1 MTDAKVAKT
10 IQVLSLTFCNEYPI
24 NQQDNKSGIPGV
36 LIGRY
41 PGDVYA
47 GGNPWQLLTAVTAKS
62 FYQGASALL
71 ESNGFENMEDQAAW
85 AELLNIHK
93 NGSVE
98 DFVQAA
104 VSAGD
109 AVMFRLYKH
118 VNDRD
123 GHIDEQISKTTG
135 IQTSAKD
142 LTWSYANLLSA
153 MQERK
158 KAVTLIQEK
167 FEKAKIT
174 IKL

>member
-1 MTDAKVAKT
+1 
-10 IQVLSLTFCNEYPI
+10 
-24 NQQDNKSGIPGV
+24 
-36 LIGRY
+36 
-41 PGDVYA
+41 
-47 GGNPWQLLTAVTAKS
+47 
-62 FYQGASALL
+62 
-71 ESNGFENMEDQAAW
+71 MEDQSAW

-93 NGSVE
+93 NGSAE
-98 DFVQAA
+98 DFIQAA

-109 AVMFRLYKH
+109 AVMYRLFKH

-167 FEKAKIT
+167 FGKAKIT